1 MKALGDKV
9 PPKAFCPKRKLLHCG
24 RPSSGA
30 RRIALTLLATLPF
43 HGPIDTRQRFHV
55 ALRILIGSV
64 WVFHGLYSKLLDGIP
79 RHRLIVARVL
89 GEDLAKAAT
98 LTVGVCEILLGL
110 WAFSHRFPR
119 SCAAVQ
125 TLAIV
130 AMNTL
135 EIARAPDLL
144 ISAPGM
150 VALNIAFLGLGW
162 YSATR
167 PPLHPSQPA

>member
-1 MKALGDKV
+1 MLAGSAAADLAPAISPLGQN
-9 PPKAFCPKRKLLHCG
+9 RLH
-24 RPSSGA
+24 
-30 RRIALTLLATLPF
+30 L
-43 HGPIDTRQRFHV
+43 

-89 GEDLAKAAT
+89 GDDLATVAT
-98 LTVGVCEILLGL
+98 RAVGVGEILLGL
-110 WAFSHRFPR
+110 WAFSHRWPR
-119 SCAAVQ
+119 ACAAVQ

-130 AMNTL
+130 TMNTI

-150 VALNIAFLGLGW
+150 VALNIGFLALGW

-167 PPLHPSQPA
+167 KPLH

>member
-1 MKALGDKV
+1 MQ
-9 PPKAFCPKRKLLHCG
+9 
-24 RPSSGA
+24 GA
-30 RRIALTLLATLPF
+30 SPNGIWYFLLACDLEEDLASDITPS
-43 HGPIDTRQRFHV
+43 RQYRLHL

-64 WVFHGLYSKLLDGIP
+64 WIFHGLYSKLLDGIP
-79 RHRLIVARVL
+79 RHRLIVARIL
-89 GEDLAKAAT
+89 GDDLAVIATKA
-98 LTVGVCEILLGL
+98 VGVCEILLGL
-110 WAFSHRFPR
+110 WAFSHRWPR
-119 SCAAVQ
+119 SCAVVQ

-150 VALNIAFLGLGW
+150 VALNAGFLALGW

-167 PPLHPSQPA
+167 PPLH